1 MFKQR
6 HIPSQCYRELITGRI
21 LAPNDGWWL
30 LKKVP
35 QVAQMEGRGGLGIFR
50 QCPNIINL
58 FLADGFPK

>member
-35 QVAQMEGRGGLGIFR
+35 QVARMEGRGGVRPIWAMLKYCQSF
-50 QCPNIINL
+50 
-58 FLADGFPK
+58 FAKGFPN